1 MVTPVNQSAMEEC
14 SAQCEDDR
22 ADEINETEMK
32 RHQPAI
38 RLHIWLETGEG
49 VVCGAG
55 RAILLQKIEEYG
67 SIRKAAEELGMSYRA
82 AWGKIRK
89 TEKILGVRLIA
100 QNGSKREG
108 HHLTASGRM
117 LKEQYLQWFEE
128 VEKEAL
134 KRAKRIFPWLVKSFV
149 EKAAN
154 KVLQCAI
161 IMSLTFDPLQPLLAS
176 GI

>member
-1 MVTPVNQSAMEEC
+1 MTPVNHGAIEEC
-14 SAQCEDDR
+14 PAQSEDDR
-22 ADEINETEMK
+22 ADEIALQQ
-32 RHQPAI
+32 HQPAI
-38 RLHIWLETGEG
+38 RIHLWLETGDG

-55 RAILLQKIEEYG
+55 RAFLLQKIEECG

-89 TEKILGVRLIA
+89 TEKILGVQLIA

-108 HHLTASGRM
+108 HRLTASGRL

-128 VEKEAL
+128 VEKDAL
-134 KRAKRIFPWLVKSFV
+134 KKARRIFPWLVKSFK
-149 EKAAN
+149 EKAAQ
-154 KVLQCAI
+154 KVVQCAI
-161 IMSLTFDPLQPLLAS
+161 FLSLSFDPLQPLFAS